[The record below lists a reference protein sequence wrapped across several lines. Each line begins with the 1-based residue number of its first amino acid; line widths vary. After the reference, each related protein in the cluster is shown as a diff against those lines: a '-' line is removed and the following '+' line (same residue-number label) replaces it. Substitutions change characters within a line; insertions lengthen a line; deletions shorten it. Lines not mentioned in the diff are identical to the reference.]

1 VSVLAVAVSNAEEPK
16 IFDLGKVLDDKEVVL
31 VLLCHFVLVAARP
44 SQVGKLGNIVIDFSD
59 GLGWRFRWR
68 LLDYERFWVLRDRL
82 VDGVALR
89 PACILRVIFVTNS
102 VSLGGLRL
110 PCFSECI
117 TRLCI
122 LRE

>member
-1 VSVLAVAVSNAEEPK
+1 MSVLAVAVSNTEEPK
-16 IFDLGKVLDDKEVVL
+16 IFDLGKVFYDKEIVL

-44 SQVGKLGNIVIDFSD
+44 SQVGKLGHIVIDFSD
-59 GLGWRFRWR
+59 SLGWRFRWR
-68 LLDYERFWVLRDRL
+68 LLDYERLWVLRNRL

-110 PCFSECI
+110 PSFSE
-117 TRLCI
+117 
-122 LRE
+122 

>member
-1 VSVLAVAVSNAEEPK
+1 MAVSNAEEPK

-89 PACILRVIFVTNS
+89 PACILRVIFVTDS

-110 PCFSECI
+110 PCFSE
-117 TRLCI
+117 
-122 LRE
+122 